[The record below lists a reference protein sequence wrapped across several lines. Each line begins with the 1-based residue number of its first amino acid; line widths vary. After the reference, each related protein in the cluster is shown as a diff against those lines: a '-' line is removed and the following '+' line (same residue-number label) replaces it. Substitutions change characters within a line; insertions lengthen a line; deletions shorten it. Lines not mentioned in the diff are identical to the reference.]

1 MANSKNNTIFV
12 LVQTPPNTMKT
23 PLLSSLR
30 SAFRLSGM
38 AHHNH
43 QLSIDELL
51 YQQEQAV
58 ASRRKFLKTG
68 AQAGMLLGLGGSAAA
83 GELLLSGLSRTYR
96 VAIVGAGMAGLSA
109 GYVLRRKGVEATLFE
124 GDKRAGGRIKSAR
137 IFGNGTLNTEIGAEF
152 IDTFHQDM
160 LWFVRAVGLQ
170 EKLMDVETDHF
181 GQRDAFFIDNQHYQL
196 RDVLHELKDVYPRI
210 LADQAK
216 LEGRHAAVL
225 DQIPMAAYID
235 QLPLTTW
242 MKKLLHAAYIGENGL
257 DTAEQ
262 SAANLLS
269 IFEIRNDNF
278 YPFGNSDE
286 RFKVIGGNEQ
296 IPQGLAQILGNQI
309 RYEHKLRAIRENNN
323 RSLTL
328 TFSENGTTREETFDL
343 VIMTLPF
350 TVLREIDIQMDLPA
364 AKRQVIQE
372 LGYGTNAKF
381 ILETRSRS
389 WRQAGYR
396 GFLFNERIHNGWDS
410 AQMQQNNEGFGAFTC
425 YYGGERGKNA
435 AKGSEQ
441 EQLAHILPALDAAFP
456 GTRASLTGNME
467 LAHWTAN
474 PFIRGSY
481 SCLKPGQ
488 ATRFEGVAFEPVRH
502 LYFAGEHCS
511 TEFWGFMN
519 GAAETGRKAAEKV
532 LKKMRK

>member
-1 MANSKNNTIFV
+1 
-12 LVQTPPNTMKT
+12 MKT
-23 PLLSSLR
+23 PLFSSLR
-30 SAFRLSGM
+30 SVFRLAGI
-38 AHHNH
+38 AHHNPE
-43 QLSIDELL
+43 QSIDEVL
-51 YQQEQAV
+51 YQQERAA
-58 ASRRKFLKTG
+58 ASRRRFLKTG

-83 GELLLSGLSRTYR
+83 GDMLLTGLSRKYKI
-96 VAIVGAGMAGLSA
+96 AIVGAGMAGLSA

-124 GDKRAGGRIKSAR
+124 GDKRVGGRIKSAR
-137 IFGNGTLNTEIGAEF
+137 IFGGGTINTEIGAEF
-152 IDTFHQDM
+152 IDTVHQDM

-170 EKLMDVETDHF
+170 DQLMDVETDHF
-181 GQRDAFFIDNQHYQL
+181 GQRDAFFIDNQHYKLQ
-196 RDVLHELKDVYPRI
+196 DVLNELKEVYPRI
-210 LADQAK
+210 VADQEK
-216 LEGRHAAVL
+216 LEGRHAALL
-225 DQIPMAAYID
+225 DQIPMAEYID
-235 QLPLTTW
+235 KLPVNTW

-257 DTAEQ
+257 ETGEQ

-269 IFEIRNDNF
+269 IFEIRDNNF

-296 IPQGLAQILGNQI
+296 VPQGLAKMLGNQI
-309 RYEHKLRAIRENNN
+309 RYEHKLRAIRENSN

-343 VIMTLPF
+343 VILTLPF
-350 TVLREIDIQMDLPA
+350 TVLRDIDIQMELPA
-364 AKRQVIQE
+364 SKRQVIRE

-381 ILETRSRS
+381 ILETQSRS

-410 AQMQQNNEGFGAFTC
+410 AQMQQNNEGVGAFTC

-435 AKGSEQ
+435 AKGTEQ
-441 EQLAHILPALDAAFP
+441 AQLAHILPTLDAAFP
-456 GTRASLTGNME
+456 GTQNSLTGNME
-467 LAHWTAN
+467 LAHWAAN

-488 ATRFEGVAFEPVRH
+488 VTAFEGLAFEPVRR

-511 TEFWGFMN
+511 TDYWGFMN

-532 LKKMRK
+532 LRKIRR

>member
-1 MANSKNNTIFV
+1 
-12 LVQTPPNTMKT
+12 MKT
-23 PLLSSLR
+23 PLFSSLR
-30 SAFRLSGM
+30 NTFRLAGF
-38 AHHNH
+38 AHHRE
-43 QLSIDELL
+43 QSIDDILEK
-51 YQQEQAV
+51 QEQA
-58 ASRRKFLKTG
+58 ALSRRKFLKTG

-83 GELLLSGLSRTYR
+83 GELLLSGLSRKYKI
-96 VAIVGAGMAGLSA
+96 AIVGAGMSGLSA

-137 IFGNGTLNTEIGAEF
+137 IFGGGTINTEIGAEF
-152 IDTFHQDM
+152 IDTIHQDM

-170 EKLMDVETDHF
+170 DKLMDVETDHF

-196 RDVLHELKDVYPRI
+196 RDVLLELKEVYPRI
-210 LADQAK
+210 LADQEK
-216 LEGRHAAVL
+216 LEGRHAAAL
-225 DQIPMAAYID
+225 DRISMAEYID
-235 QLPLTTW
+235 QLPVNTW
-242 MKKLLHAAYIGENGL
+242 MKKMLHAAYIGENGL
-257 DTAEQ
+257 ETTEQ
-262 SAANLLS
+262 SAANMLS
-269 IFEIRNDNF
+269 IFEIRNENF

-296 IPQGLAQILGNQI
+296 VPQGLAQILGNQI
-309 RYEHKLRAIRENNN
+309 RYEHKLRAIRENSN

-328 TFSENGTTREETFDL
+328 VFSENGTTREETFDL

-350 TVLREIDIQMDLPA
+350 SVLRDIDIQMELPA
-364 AKRQVIQE
+364 AKRQVIRE

-381 ILETRSRS
+381 IIETQTRS

-410 AQMQQNNEGFGAFTC
+410 AQMQHNNEGTGTFTC
-425 YYGGERGKNA
+425 YFGGERGKNA
-435 AKGSEQ
+435 AKGTEQ
-441 EQLAHILPALDAAFP
+441 EQMAHIIPTLDAAFP
-456 GTRASLTGNME
+456 GTRVHLTGQME

-481 SCLKPGQ
+481 SCPKPGQ
-488 ATRFEGVAFEPVRH
+488 VTAFEGVAFEPVRR

-532 LKKMRK
+532 LRKIKR